1 MPHALSSGLPKDF
14 LRPCLL
20 LLLREGSAHGY
31 ELLESVC
38 AFGFDHSDPGALYRT
53 LRRLEEDGLVQSG
66 WRDSDSGPPQA
77 RLRADRRRASPSST
91 IAPPTWPRAS
101 AASTPSWAVT
111 CAPGGCPGSAKRR
124 AVEGKLAAHRA
135 AANGRNGELGPRRSE
150 RSPADGVA
158 GPSVRLGV

>member
-1 MPHALSSGLPKDF
+1 VPHALSSGLPKDF

-66 WRDSDSGPPQA
+66 WCDSDSGPRKRVYA
-77 RLRADRRRASPSST
+77 LTDEGVAELDHRASDLAEGERRIDAFLGRYLRARRLPN
-91 IAPPTWPRAS
+91 
-101 AASTPSWAVT
+101 
-111 CAPGGCPGSAKRR
+111 GSAKRR

-135 AANGRNGELGPRRSE
+135 AANGRNGELGSAP
-150 RSPADGVA
+150 
-158 GPSVRLGV
+158 L